1 MHCSQQTNSSWFLP
15 SQGKLVGWLKQR
27 FDMQPVDDC
36 LDCLE
41 AMLLAAPAL
50 PPVMLSW
57 AERAQQRSKGATAGS
72 MVRPESDA
80 S

>member
-1 MHCSQQTNSSWFLP
+1 
-15 SQGKLVGWLKQR
+15 
-27 FDMQPVDDC
+27 MQPVDDC